1 MSVSSP
7 SEEDFGDDAL
17 DSVAEQVV
25 GGTTRDQMLGT
36 MSGIS
41 GRLVTAHNGA
51 VRMHAEIND
60 TEILIWSGVRVMYPT
75 RSCSRRADRQMDGA

>member
-7 SEEDFGDDAL
+7 SEEDFGDDL
-17 DSVAEQVV
+17 VEELAEEVV

-51 VRMHAEIND
+51 VRMHAEIGD
-60 TEILIWSGVRVMYPT
+60 PEILIW
-75 RSCSRRADRQMDGA
+75 AAN

>member
-7 SEEDFGDDAL
+7 SEEDFSDELVEAL
-17 DSVAEQVV
+17 AGEVV

-41 GRLVTAHNGA
+41 LRLVTAHNGT
-51 VRMHAEIND
+51 VRMHAEIED
-60 TEILIWSGVRVMYPT
+60 PKKDLDLVRCEGCFQQGVVREG
-75 RSCSRRADRQMDGA
+75 RKHR